1 MQPPGLGLTFFY
13 YFAVTNLI
21 VIGLVSRRLGVS
33 LLEPSIYPLGIC
45 AGLMAGIL
53 GAKFNRNVTITTTVK
68 GKTAWLKTF
77 NQTLAEMGFE
87 PQQEI
92 ADFTVYQKKAIAS
105 LFSGRIFLKFEGK
118 TATIIGRASVMEKL
132 QQSDLHLI
140 D

>member
-53 GAKFNRNVTITTTVK
+53 GAKFNRNVTIATTVK

-87 PQQEI
+87 PKKEI